1 MMNEMAK
8 DPAADNAVYPYFTFL
23 TPNKPGSWLVGMDTG
38 GITGI

>member
-1 MMNEMAK
+1 MNEMAK
-8 DPAADNAVYPYFTFL
+8 DPAVDDAVYPYTFL